1 MTDFTQGLY
10 YKNFPATKP
19 PHKVIPRFKQ
29 LFEEKMLEYGVEEVR
44 EEWTRSEVTAQLIM
58 KLEDDYIIES

>member
-1 MTDFTQGLY
+1 MKETIDSISDEMLEY
-10 YKNFPATKP
+10 
-19 PHKVIPRFKQ
+19 IKQ
-29 LFEEKMLEYGVEEVR
+29 LFEEKMLEYGVEELR

>member
-1 MTDFTQGLY
+1 MKETIDSISDEMLEY
-10 YKNFPATKP
+10 
-19 PHKVIPRFKQ
+19 IKQ

-44 EEWTRSEVTAQLIM
+44 EDWTRSEVTAQLIM

>member
-1 MTDFTQGLY
+1 MKETIDSISDEMLEY
-10 YKNFPATKP
+10 
-19 PHKVIPRFKQ
+19 IKQ

>member
-1 MTDFTQGLY
+1 MKETIDSISDEMLEY
-10 YKNFPATKP
+10 
-19 PHKVIPRFKQ
+19 IKQ
-29 LFEEKMLEYGVEEVR
+29 LFEEKMLEYGVDEVR

>member
-1 MTDFTQGLY
+1 MKETIDSISDEMLEY
-10 YKNFPATKP
+10 
-19 PHKVIPRFKQ
+19 IKQ

-58 KLEDDYIIES
+58 KLEDDYSIES

>member
-1 MTDFTQGLY
+1 MKETIDSISDEMLEY
-10 YKNFPATKP
+10 
-19 PHKVIPRFKQ
+19 IKQ

-58 KLEDDYIIES
+58 KL